1 MVEGAP
7 STIEHQFIRTDQP
20 LSFVAP
26 QPEIEVPERGTGYI
40 LASEIATDPD
50 GQEVFIVGADLSGG
64 QINNFSV
71 QIDSDYRGLS
81 VTHTVTGEFITGAEV
96 DVLMRA
102 DGGGV
107 IDEAST
113 TLEIVVVPFND
124 PVVKTDEINMQTLIE
139 DGPSIQVN
147 ITDFAYD
154 PEGEPLLA
162 SINDQTEG
170 SAGPVSFVYFQG
182 VLTITPNP
190 DANGATVLHVRVTD
204 GATEAVDLDIPI
216 QVSAVDDIM
225 VVNNSMWNISM
236 DEDATIALNIS
247 DFGFDI
253 DGDELS
259 WSIESDSVS
268 TATAIIS
275 GSQIIISPVA
285 DYFGVLNNDWL
296 NVTDGTSVYGQLLNV
311 EVVSVPDLPELNLMN
326 VNVIDDTAAT
336 LAWSVFDS
344 DGFVDHPL
352 EISLDD
358 IVQQNLNPSCILDDS
373 GNSKECVTMLEV
385 PPGTNGTIE
394 IRVAVNDSA
403 FTADVVAYSEINFN
417 SSTPIVE
424 QDTDTDDASAVS
436 GTIIVAGG
444 LGLIIMV
451 LVLVIILRA
460 MKTDPIDTTQ
470 PYSLEQETNLDVVDE
485 ELGVDLS
492 PTGLLSRINQ
502 DK

>member
-1 MVEGAP
+1 
-7 STIEHQFIRTDQP
+7 
-20 LSFVAP
+20 
-26 QPEIEVPERGTGYI
+26 
-40 LASEIATDPD
+40 
-50 GQEVFIVGADLSGG
+50 
-64 QINNFSV
+64 
-71 QIDSDYRGLS
+71 
-81 VTHTVTGEFITGAEV
+81 
-96 DVLMRA
+96 
-102 DGGGV
+102 
-107 IDEAST
+107 
-113 TLEIVVVPFND
+113 
-124 PVVKTDEINMQTLIE
+124 
-139 DGPSIQVN
+139 
-147 ITDFAYD
+147 
-154 PEGEPLLA
+154 
-162 SINDQTEG
+162 
-170 SAGPVSFVYFQG
+170 

-236 DEDATIALNIS
+236 DEDDTIAVNIS

-259 WSIESDSVS
+259 WSIESNSVS

-296 NVTDGTSVYGQLLNV
+296 NVTDGTSAYGQLLNV
-311 EVVSVPDLPELNLMN
+311 EVISIPDLPDLNLMN

-344 DGFVDHPL
+344 DGIVDHPL
-352 EISLDD
+352 EISLDG

-385 PPGTNGTIE
+385 PLGSNGTIE
-394 IRVAVNDSA
+394 IRVAVNDPA
-403 FTADVVAYSEINFN
+403 FTADVVAYTEIDFN

-424 QDTDTDDASAVS
+424 EETETDDSSAVS
-436 GTIIVAGG
+436 NTIIVVGG

-460 MKTDPIDTTQ
+460 MKSDPIDTSQ
-470 PYSLEQETNLDVVDE
+470 QLSFEQADNVDVVE
-485 ELGVDLS
+485 QELGVDLS

>member
-1 MVEGAP
+1 
-7 STIEHQFIRTDQP
+7 
-20 LSFVAP
+20 
-26 QPEIEVPERGTGYI
+26 
-40 LASEIATDPD
+40 
-50 GQEVFIVGADLSGG
+50 
-64 QINNFSV
+64 
-71 QIDSDYRGLS
+71 
-81 VTHTVTGEFITGAEV
+81 
-96 DVLMRA
+96 
-102 DGGGV
+102 
-107 IDEAST
+107 
-113 TLEIVVVPFND
+113 
-124 PVVKTDEINMQTLIE
+124 
-139 DGPSIQVN
+139 
-147 ITDFAYD
+147 
-154 PEGEPLLA
+154 
-162 SINDQTEG
+162 
-170 SAGPVSFVYFQG
+170 
-182 VLTITPNP
+182 
-190 DANGATVLHVRVTD
+190 
-204 GATEAVDLDIPI
+204 
-216 QVSAVDDIM
+216 
-225 VVNNSMWNISM
+225 
-236 DEDATIALNIS
+236 
-247 DFGFDI
+247 
-253 DGDELS
+253 
-259 WSIESDSVS
+259 
-268 TATAIIS
+268 
-275 GSQIIISPVA
+275 
-285 DYFGVLNNDWL
+285 VLNNDWL
-296 NVTDGTSVYGQLLNV
+296 NVTDGNSVYGQLLNV
-311 EVVSVPDLPELNLMN
+311 EVMSVPDLPELNLMN

-424 QDTDTDDASAVS
+424 QDTDADDASAVS

-470 PYSLEQETNLDVVDE
+470 PYSLEQETNLDVVDD